1 MPTLEQVWQNHAA
14 PLGAALADCPKWAIQ
29 LGCFCLTLLVLWADY
44 ALGRQ
49 ISLALFYC
57 IPVSIMA
64 WFVNPIRAFLLA
76 VFGVVVWVMADSP
89 LGAVF
94 TPWIPLFNGLFRVL
108 FYAFFI
114 AVVVRVKH
122 LQDTLKARAEER
134 ARALAQQAARNVLLE
149 HDMLEAAAHEQR
161 RIGQDLHDGLCQ
173 HLTGTALA
181 GQVLVE
187 NLAGGSGVQ
196 RQARK
201 IVELIEDGIALAR
214 GIAKGLYPIELE
226 SDGLMHA
233 LQDFTTNTSVLFGV
247 DCRFECQLPVLVENP
262 STAAHLYRIAQEA
275 VSNALRHGRAT
286 AIEVSLEE
294 SDSGVR
300 LSVADNGTG
309 LPSPL
314 PLHDGLG
321 LRTMADRA
329 RSMGGKFYIHAGAL
343 GGAEVICVAPGG
355 WIT

>member
-1 MPTLEQVWQNHAA
+1 MPTLEQAWKNHVV

-29 LGCFCLTLLVLWADY
+29 LGCVCLTALVLWADY

-49 ISLALFYC
+49 IGLALFYC
-57 IPVSIMA
+57 IPIAILA
-64 WFVNPIRAFLLA
+64 WFVSPIRAFAMAL
-76 VFGVVVWVMADSP
+76 FSMVVWALIDSP
-89 LGAVF
+89 TGSAF
-94 TPWIPLFNGLFRVL
+94 TPWINGLSRVL

-114 AVVVRVKH
+114 AVLVRVKQ

-134 ARALAQQAARNVLLE
+134 AQALAEEAARNVRLE
-149 HDMLEAAAHEQR
+149 RQMLETAQREQR

-187 NLAGGSGVQ
+187 NLRDGSAVQ
-196 RQARK
+196 GQARK

-214 GIAKGLYPIELE
+214 GIAKGLYPIELGN
-226 SDGLMHA
+226 DGLMRA
-233 LQDFTTNTSVLFGV
+233 LQDFTNNTSEVFGI
-247 DCRFECQLPVLVENP
+247 DCRFECNLPVLVENP
-262 STAAHLYRIAQEA
+262 STAANLYRIAQEA
-275 VSNALRHGRAT
+275 VSNAVRHGRAT

-294 SDSGVR
+294 SDSGVK

-329 RSMGGKFYIHAGAL
+329 RSIGGQFYIHAAAL
-343 GGAEVICVAPGG
+343 GGAEVICVAPAG
-355 WIT
+355 WIA

>member
-1 MPTLEQVWQNHAA
+1 MSTLEQVWKNHAV
-14 PLGAALADCPKWAIQ
+14 PLGAALAGYPKWAIRAGC
-29 LGCFCLTLLVLWADY
+29 LGLTLLVLWADY

-49 ISLALFYC
+49 ISLALFYS
-57 IPVSIMA
+57 IPISIMA
-64 WFVNPIRAFLLA
+64 WFVEPVSAFVLA
-76 VFGVVVWVMADSP
+76 VFSVVVWEITDSP
-89 LGAVF
+89 LGRDI
-94 TPWIPLFNGLFRVL
+94 TPWFPLLNGLFRVL
-108 FYAFFI
+108 FYGFFI
-114 AVVVRVKH
+114 AVLMRVKQ
-122 LQDTLKARAEER
+122 LQENLKARAEER
-134 ARALAQQAARNVLLE
+134 AKALAEEAARNVHLE
-149 HDMLEAAAHEQR
+149 RQMLETAEHEQR

-187 NLAGGSGVQ
+187 NLENNSAAQ
-196 RQARK
+196 TQARK

-214 GIAKGLYPIELE
+214 GIAKGLYPIELG

-233 LQDFTTNTSVLFGV
+233 LQDFTTNTSERFGI
-247 DCRFECQLPVLVENP
+247 DCRFECNLPVLVENP

-275 VSNALRHGRAT
+275 VSNAVRHGRAT

-300 LSVADNGTG
+300 LSVADNGKG
-309 LPSPL
+309 FPNPL

-329 RSMGGKFYIHAGAL
+329 RSIGGQFYIHAGAQ